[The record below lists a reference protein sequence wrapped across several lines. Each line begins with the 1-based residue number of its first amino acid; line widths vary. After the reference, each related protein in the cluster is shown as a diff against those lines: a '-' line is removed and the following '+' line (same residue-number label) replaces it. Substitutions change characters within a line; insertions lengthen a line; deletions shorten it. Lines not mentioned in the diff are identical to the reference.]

1 MRFTTSMISRV
12 NATNQD
18 GRDIMSMQ
26 VQRDVAPIVKS
37 AGEWRDAMAK
47 MAEKKTPSFFHIRAQ
62 LPIQGRTNQ
71 VLGASPYMN
80 VVLKTYASG
89 GENEIHAHTNE
100 DHVFVI
106 LQGAA
111 TFFGPRGER
120 REAAKNDCVLVPAG
134 ALYSFH
140 ACEGEPLVMLRVGA
154 AIDPT
159 TDVLARVDEHGAPFD
174 GYSEKNK
181 EVPVVLDEHAWYE

>member
-1 MRFTTSMISRV
+1 MSTL
-12 NATNQD
+12 NNQE
-18 GRDIMSMQ
+18 I
-26 VQRDVAPIVKS
+26 APIANS
-37 AGEWRDAMAK
+37 AKEWRDAMAK
-47 MAEKKTPSFFHIRAQ
+47 MAEKKTPSFFHIRAR
-62 LPIQGRTNQ
+62 LPLQGRTNQ

-100 DHVFVI
+100 DHVFVV
-106 LQGAA
+106 LQGGA
-111 TFFGPRGER
+111 TFFGPRGEER
-120 REAAKNDCVLVPAG
+120 SVQKNDCVLVPSG

-140 ACEGEPLVMLRVGA
+140 ANEGEPLVMLRVGA

-159 TDVLARVDEHGAPFD
+159 QDVLARVDEHGQPFD

-181 EVPVVLDEHAWYE
+181 EVEVVLDDASIFE